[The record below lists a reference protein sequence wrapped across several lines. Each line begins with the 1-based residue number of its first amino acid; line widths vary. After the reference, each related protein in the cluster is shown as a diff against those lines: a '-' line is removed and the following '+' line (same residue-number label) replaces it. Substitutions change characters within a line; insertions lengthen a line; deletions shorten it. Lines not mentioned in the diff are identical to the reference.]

1 MEKIFDNQYLFGFG
15 RISVQT
21 GILNIKEKENHTIVS
36 KIPVIEI
43 SHFKEE
49 IDREIGDCDDVNP
62 EIKNI
67 TQLLFTNIESLEVLQ
82 RSIDRCRV
90 ELLGNVGKE

>member
-1 MEKIFDNQYLFGFG
+1 MKKIFDNQYLFGFG
-15 RISVQT
+15 NIHVQT
-21 GILNIKEKENHTIVS
+21 GVLNVREKENDNIVS

-49 IDREIGDCDDVNP
+49 VDREIGDCNDVNP

-82 RSIDRCRV
+82 RSIDRCRE
-90 ELLGNVGKE
+90 ELLKNNKEE